1 MLGII
6 IVNYKNEKKTISFVR
21 NVLSFVNLPSIVI
34 IVNNEASSESNKI
47 LVSEL
52 EGELITDISKTPN
65 SQSLY
70 VISNP
75 ENLGFAK
82 GNNIGVEFAIKY
94 FDISHILFTN
104 NDILFINENIV
115 ESLIIKLES
124 LGDKIALIGP
134 RVLGLDGRNQSPE
147 PYISFWNRY
156 FWMYWITPFLSTKKK
171 CRLFKL
177 DYSNNAIEGIH
188 YKISGSF
195 FLVKS
200 KDYIACGMM
209 DSNTFLYGEELIL
222 SERLKNIDKFCYFYP
237 TVSILHEHCQTTNS
251 YLSNDSRQTL
261 RFKNECYYYR
271 KYMKVSGTS
280 IIVGRF
286 SLKFYMFLK
295 KISS

>member
-251 YLSNDSRQTL
+251 HLSNDSRQTL